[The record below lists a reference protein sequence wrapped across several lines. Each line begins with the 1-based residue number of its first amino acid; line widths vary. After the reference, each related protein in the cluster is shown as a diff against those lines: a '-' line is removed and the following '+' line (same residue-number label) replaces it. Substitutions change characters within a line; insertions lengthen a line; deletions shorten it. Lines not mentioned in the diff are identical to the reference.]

1 MPIPRIRLPA
11 SQLSQPIPTLTDRQY
26 VVDKSRKSP
35 DQIKLERELFWYRD
49 ALLKTLDATWV
60 EVSPCLSPLQN
71 FVRNMRCAGVGLT
84 TSSLVQ

>member
-1 MPIPRIRLPA
+1 MPIPRIRIPA
-11 SQLSQPIPTLTDRQY
+11 SQLSQPIPSLSERQY

-60 EVSPCLSPLQN
+60 EVRIPLII
-71 FVRNMRCAGVGLT
+71 
-84 TSSLVQ
+84 SSCVHVMKAEADIE